1 MNCLC
6 HTHQIK
12 MVIESDT
19 HGISSHYDGP
29 CKIAIGLK
37 LFTWQGSKW
46 VFKVKYKSDGKVEH
60 FKARLVAK
68 GYAQKCGIDYFETF
82 SPVVR
87 FTSIRALLAYAV
99 QNDMLAHQMDVVTA
113 FLNGTLDEEIY
124 MSQPEGYIKPGD
136 EHLVC
141 RRIETISTLLESSE
155 Y

>member
-1 MNCLC
+1 MALITLRPSL
-6 HTHQIK
+6 H
-12 MVIESDT
+12 
-19 HGISSHYDGP
+19 
-29 CKIAIGLK
+29 A
-37 LFTWQGSKW
+37 
-46 VFKVKYKSDGKVEH
+46 
-60 FKARLVAK
+60 
-68 GYAQKCGIDYFETF
+68 
-82 SPVVR
+82 VVR

-99 QNDMLAHQMDVVTA
+99 KNDMLVHQMDVVTA